1 MQNTYIIAK
10 QNKAKYNLEV
20 SKKGIDEAITKLNNL
35 LFVNVNN
42 LESVVEDYEYSH
54 REVLIEYKE
63 DLQEFEKAVLRAMDL
78 WNSVIKPKIN
88 SAQ

>member
-20 SKKGIDEAITKLNNL
+20 SKKGIDEAIAKLNNL

-54 REVLIEYKE
+54 QEVLIEDKE
-63 DLQEFEKAVLRAMDL
+63 DLREFEKAVLDVMNR
-78 WNSVIKPKIN
+78 WNELIKPKIN

>member
-1 MQNTYIIAK
+1 MQNMYIIAK

-20 SKKGIDEAITKLNNL
+20 SKEGISDAFAELNNF
-35 LFVNVNN
+35 LFVNENN

-54 REVLIEYKE
+54 REVLIEDKE

>member
-1 MQNTYIIAK
+1 MYIIAK

-20 SKKGIDEAITKLNNL
+20 SKEGISDAFAELNNF
-35 LFVNVNN
+35 LFVNENN

-54 REVLIEYKE
+54 REVLIEDKE

-78 WNSVIKPKIN
+78 WNNMIKPKIN

>member
-1 MQNTYIIAK
+1 MQNMYIIAK

-20 SKKGIDEAITKLNNL
+20 SKEGINDAFAELNNF
-35 LFVNVNN
+35 LFVNENN

-54 REVLIEYKE
+54 REVLIEDKE

-78 WNSVIKPKIN
+78 WNNMIKPKIN

>member
-1 MQNTYIIAK
+1 MQNMYIIAK

-20 SKKGIDEAITKLNNL
+20 SKEGISDAFAELNNF
-35 LFVNVNN
+35 LFVNENN

-54 REVLIEYKE
+54 REVLIEDKE
-63 DLQEFEKAVLRAMDL
+63 DLKEFEKAVLHAMDL

>member
-20 SKKGIDEAITKLNNL
+20 SKKGIDEAIAKLNNF
-35 LFVNVNN
+35 LFVNKNN

-54 REVLIEYKE
+54 QEVLIEDKE
-63 DLQEFEKAVLRAMDL
+63 DLREFEKAVLDVMNR
-78 WNSVIKPKIN
+78 WNDMIKPKIN

>member
-1 MQNTYIIAK
+1 MQNMYITAK

-20 SKKGIDEAITKLNNL
+20 SKEGISDAFAELNNF
-35 LFVNVNN
+35 LFVNENN

-54 REVLIEYKE
+54 REVLIEDKE

-78 WNSVIKPKIN
+78 WNSMIKPKIN

>member
-1 MQNTYIIAK
+1 MYIIAK

-20 SKKGIDEAITKLNNL
+20 SKEGISDAFAELNNF
-35 LFVNVNN
+35 LFVNENN

-54 REVLIEYKE
+54 REVLIEDKE
-63 DLQEFEKAVLRAMDL
+63 DLKEFEKAVLRAMDL
-78 WNSVIKPKIN
+78 WNNMIKPKIN

>member
-10 QNKAKYNLEV
+10 QNKAKYNLEI
-20 SKKGIDEAITKLNNL
+20 SKECIDGAIAKLNNL

-42 LESVVEDYEYSH
+42 LESLVEDYEYSH
-54 REVLIEYKE
+54 QVVLIEDKE
-63 DLQEFEKAVLRAMDL
+63 SLREFEIAVLDVMNR
-78 WNSVIKPKIN
+78 WNDMIKPKIN

>member
-10 QNKAKYNLEV
+10 QNRTKHNLKV
-20 SKKGIDEAITKLNNL
+20 SREGIDDAFANLNNL
-35 LFVNVNN
+35 LFVNENN

-54 REVLIEYKE
+54 QEVLIADKE
-63 DLQEFEKAVLRAMDL
+63 DLQEFEKAVLHAMDL
-78 WNSVIKPKIN
+78 WNRTIKPKIS

>member
-1 MQNTYIIAK
+1 MQNMYIIAK

-20 SKKGIDEAITKLNNL
+20 SKEGISDAFAELNNF
-35 LFVNVNN
+35 LFVNENN

-54 REVLIEYKE
+54 REVLIEDKE
-63 DLQEFEKAVLRAMDL
+63 DLKEFEKAVLRAMDL
-78 WNSVIKPKIN
+78 WNNMIKPKIN

>member
-20 SKKGIDEAITKLNNL
+20 SKKGIDEAIAKLNNL

-54 REVLIEYKE
+54 QEVLIEDKE
-63 DLQEFEKAVLRAMDL
+63 DLREFEKAVLDVMNR
-78 WNSVIKPKIN
+78 WNDMIKPKIN

>member
-1 MQNTYIIAK
+1 MQNMYIIAK

-20 SKKGIDEAITKLNNL
+20 SKEGISDAFAELNNF
-35 LFVNVNN
+35 LFVNENN

-54 REVLIEYKE
+54 REVLIEDKE

-78 WNSVIKPKIN
+78 WNNMIKPKIN